1 MSASSTAAAA
11 APTGTDDASESVPN
25 IKLDKFPKLT
35 SQVDYC
41 LWCDSARF
49 ILKTMGCWSLVAE
62 DEQEPS
68 KEEGEGNDAY
78 KDRLNK
84 YKSRYR
90 WTNVFFLETVDFQ
103 WLPLIT
109 ANETPSR
116 IWKALQDKFS
126 RENTVSFHSQF
137 AFLLGLRVTS
147 KSDLAS
153 TITRFDTEWA
163 RLQTRC
169 STARATDNFT
179 LPFAF
184 QNVFEN
190 AEAKAAFL
198 LNTPTINVEHQRQS
212 DDKGQPNL

>member
-1 MSASSTAAAA
+1 M
-11 APTGTDDASESVPN
+11 
-25 IKLDKFPKLT
+25 
-35 SQVDYC
+35 
-41 LWCDSARF
+41 
-49 ILKTMGCWSLVAE
+49 AE

-68 KEEGEGNDAY
+68 KEEGEENDAY
-78 KDRLNK
+78 KDRVNK
-84 YKSRYR
+84 YRSRYR

-169 STARATDNFT
+169 STARATDTFT

-184 QNVFEN
+184 RTVFES

-198 LNTPTINVEHQRQS
+198 LNILPSSMSNIKDNLMTKDNLTYDHCYQRLMDINMLS
-212 DDKGQPNL
+212 C